1 MLRVKNNTIPEAFE
15 NNFEILHHHYPTRDS
30 GNNFIELKYISRLRS
45 LQYLHVDH
53 VSEITLLI
61 KIQRQLL
68 QPHFFKKT

>member
-1 MLRVKNNTIPEAFE
+1 MHRVKNNTIPEAFE

-30 GNNFIELKYISRLRS
+30 GNNFIELKYISRLRG

-68 QPHFFKKT
+68 QPHFF